1 MPPEK
6 NVITSNIVI
15 MTRRLYNNL
24 QFVDTTPP
32 QFNLKPAKQ
41 SFNGII

>member
-24 QFVDTTPP
+24 QFVDTTV
-32 QFNLKPAKQ
+32 QFEACKA
-41 SFNGII
+41 II

>member
-1 MPPEK
+1 MLPPEK

-24 QFVDTTPP
+24 QFVDTTTTV
-32 QFNLKPAKQ
+32 QFEAKA
-41 SFNGII
+41 II